1 MKKIKV
7 ILVDDDADDRYLF
20 DIFFAD
26 RPDLALLPSVCNG
39 AELLDYLADINSP
52 GQYPD
57 LIVLDQNMPRMNG
70 TQTLKVLKAHPKYKE
85 IATVIYSTYT
95 DQNLILE
102 GSLLGA
108 KSVASK
114 PIDKAGYFKMM
125 DQFLKATCLVV
136 PAISE

>member
-26 RPDLALLPSVCNG
+26 RTDLALLPSVCNG
-39 AELLDYLADINSP
+39 AELLEYLGDIDDP
-52 GQYPD
+52 GNYPD

-70 TQTLKVLKAHPKYKE
+70 TQTLKILKSHPKYKD
-85 IATVIYSTYT
+85 IAAVIYSTYT

-102 GSLLGA
+102 GALLGA
-108 KSVASK
+108 KSVSSK

-125 DQFLKATCLVV
+125 DQFLKSTCLVL
-136 PAISE
+136 PAISG